1 MFNLT
6 QKKNFKRSQKQTSV
20 THSNHR
26 RIPLHERHGSRP
38 ILSPRSMVVVGWEGP
53 GCLRQTRTIDDGPA
67 FFSSVPVVQ
76 LFAAEPNALRVTLFL
91 NDCLGNLLCV
101 RSPLPPRR
109 RLLPW
114 DPIVLA
120 VLRNV
125 LGGRLPPRSGAPRFV
140 PKRQRCRNKWSYW
153 S

>member
-1 MFNLT
+1 
-6 QKKNFKRSQKQTSV
+6 
-20 THSNHR
+20 
-26 RIPLHERHGSRP
+26 
-38 ILSPRSMVVVGWEGP
+38 MVVVGWEGP

-67 FFSSVPVVQ
+67 FFSLVPAVVQ
-76 LFAAEPNALRVTLFL
+76 LFAAEQNALRVTFFL

-114 DPIVLA
+114 DHPIVLA

-125 LGGRLPPRSGAPRFV
+125 LGGRSPPRSDAPRFV